1 VLLIESEIAMRCI
14 RKDAIEG
21 KFDSDRYYQL
31 HHTCTIINA
40 KNGRMERRYGS
51 LFVKTFH
58 YLVDSTSSDTILHLT
73 GLQDSPIDE
82 FGYVQR
88 SFKKYFKFP
97 NNLVLEKEHK
107 MEGSM
112 YDHNKL
118 ELERQRIKRHND
130 EWKSMLWD
138 RKIYRDR
145 KDKQR
150 RIEAGISD
158 ESAWE
163 TVCPRFE
170 PN

>member
-1 VLLIESEIAMRCI
+1 
-14 RKDAIEG
+14 
-21 KFDSDRYYQL
+21 
-31 HHTCTIINA
+31 
-40 KNGRMERRYGS
+40 MERRYCS

-58 YLVDSTSSDTILHLT
+58 YLVGSTSSDTILHLT

-82 FGYVQR
+82 LGYVQHC
-88 SFKKYFKFP
+88 FKKYFKFP

-107 MEGSM
+107 AEGNI

-118 ELERQRIKRHND
+118 ELELQRIKRHYD
-130 EWKSMLWD
+130 EWKSISWD
-138 RKIYRDR
+138 KKIDRDR

-150 RIEAGISD
+150 QIDAGILE

-163 TVCPRFE
+163 IVCPRFK